1 MSTDVGSGEKRQ
13 RPIKDDEGA
22 DEAPRGSRPWESVRT
37 AKVRQARA
45 LIKDPNFPSKPTLEA
60 VAKLLARELKATP
73 ADAPNP
79 ASTPFDKVSDEG
91 GKGR

>member
-13 RPIKDDEGA
+13 RPIEDDEGA

-37 AKVRQARA
+37 AKIRRARA
-45 LIKDPNFPSKPTLEA
+45 LIQDPNFPSKPTLEA
-60 VAKLLARELKATP
+60 VAKLLARELEPTP

-79 ASTPFDKVSDEG
+79 VPTPTPKDS
-91 GKGR
+91 